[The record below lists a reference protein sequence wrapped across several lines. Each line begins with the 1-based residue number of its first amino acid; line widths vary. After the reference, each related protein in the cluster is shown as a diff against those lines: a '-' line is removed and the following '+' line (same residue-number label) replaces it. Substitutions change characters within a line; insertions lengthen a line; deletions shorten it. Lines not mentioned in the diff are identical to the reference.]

1 MLHKQS
7 PIHKNIIVASIAVS
21 LSASAALVPVL
32 SNIANVFPE
41 FKDSVQLLLTIP
53 PLMIM
58 LVSSIIPRLNQ
69 RYSAKSLSF
78 FAYVL
83 LIFSGVYPYFT
94 RSFELLLTSRVLMG
108 ISLGI
113 LTPLSSSLPALYFSD
128 EGEMDKA
135 TGIQAAFASF
145 GGILFSYLS
154 GLAAQFFWKD
164 VFLVQILN
172 LIPLIII
179 LIFMNKERAVTLDD
193 KTDFL
198 IVKESVWINVL
209 ALISIIAT
217 ITFPL
222 NLSLYIEELTLGS
235 STLAGTIGSM
245 NAFIG
250 FIIGLLFSRI
260 NQKFKTKTVLI
271 ALGLVATSLL
281 FMGLGTNLTSFYF
294 FSILFGL
301 GTSLIMPSLVTLIYR
316 EVNRSD
322 VVSAISTLTIM
333 MSVAQ
338 FVSPYIINPLSSLLG
353 SAISNR
359 LSIAAFILIIVW
371 IVLLIYMLGS
381 KKESKRNLV

>member
-1 MLHKQS
+1 MILNQS
-7 PIHKNIIVASIAVS
+7 SKHKNVIVGSIAVS

-41 FKDSVQLLLTIP
+41 YKDSVQLLLTIP

-58 LVSSIIPRLNQ
+58 LVSATIPRLNNKF
-69 RYSAKSLSF
+69 SAKILSV

-83 LIFSGVYPYFT
+83 LIMSGVYPYFT
-94 RSFELLLTSRVLMG
+94 NSFELLLMSRVLMG

-128 EGEMDKA
+128 DNEIDKA

-154 GLAAQFFWKD
+154 GLAAQYFWKD

-172 LIPLIII
+172 FVPLIII
-179 LIFMNKERAVTLDD
+179 LIFMNKERSVSLED
-193 KTDFL
+193 KTNFI
-198 IVKESVWINVL
+198 IVKESLWINAI
-209 ALISIIAT
+209 ALITIIAT
-217 ITFPL
+217 VTFPL
-222 NLSLYIEELTLGS
+222 NLSLYIEEQALGF

-260 NQKFKTKTVLI
+260 NKKFKMKTILI
-271 ALGLVATSLL
+271 ALLLIATSLVL
-281 FMGLGTNLTSFYF
+281 MSFGINLLVFYLA
-294 FSILFGL
+294 SVLFGF

-316 EVNRSD
+316 EVNKSD
-322 VVSAISTLTIM
+322 VVSAISTLTVM

-338 FVSPYIINPLSSLLG
+338 FVSPYIINRLG
-353 SAISNR
+353 LIFGDSISNR
-359 LSIAAFILIIVW
+359 LSIAALILILEIL
-371 IVLLIYMLGS
+371 VLSVFMLKN
-381 KKESKRNLV
+381 KKESARSKV